1 MSHENPRKIEHG
13 TNRVLKSVCL
23 LALHQQWPRLLLQ
36 SHYSLRHA
44 PCVLRSKPWH
54 TINTAECSLISVTY
68 LQYNYI
74 VPSFRDRICRC
85 HVDPVGRCPVRLSR
99 CQTQLWA
106 VHSCYKARDL
116 RSLSRHSTFTSN
128 RFQFSSSDWLH
139 YTMSWPPCNVPV
151 TAEAPL
157 HQIELIG
164 WMAGWLTL
172 PFFCTQ
178 FLGTC

>member
-1 MSHENPRKIEHG
+1 VSKYVKIPKDFNKITSTLCQMSHENPRKIEHG

-74 VPSFRDRICRC
+74 VPSFSWKLQMSCRKKLC
-85 HVDPVGRCPVRLSR
+85 NASLPPSDLVYRP
-99 CQTQLWA
+99 CQHALA
-106 VHSCYKARDL
+106 CKCVKL
-116 RSLSRHSTFTSN
+116 
-128 RFQFSSSDWLH
+128 
-139 YTMSWPPCNVPV
+139 
-151 TAEAPL
+151 
-157 HQIELIG
+157 
-164 WMAGWLTL
+164 L
-172 PFFCTQ
+172 PKRKKVSK
-178 FLGTC
+178 